1 MSFETAVLE
10 QALNNLFTESSF
22 SICTLRDIGKLV
34 GVNPTQHPNYK
45 LLQALHCV
53 DYADMSPEILQE
65 LQQRVAECL
74 RPQFQPGALAKAL
87 LMEGNDHANTEDYS
101 CWRLN

>member
-34 GVNPTQHPNYK
+34 GVNPEQHPNYQ
-45 LLQALHCV
+45 LLRALHCV
-53 DYADMSPEILQE
+53 NYADMSPEILQE

-87 LMEGNDHANTEDYS
+87 LMEGNDHINTEDTS
-101 CWRLN
+101 CLRLN

>member
-10 QALNNLFTESSF
+10 QALDKLFTKKHF
-22 SICTLRDIGKLV
+22 DVCMLDKIGKLV
-34 GVNPTQHPNYK
+34 GVTPGQHPNYK
-45 LLQALHCV
+45 LLHALHCV
-53 DYADMSPEILQE
+53 DYADMSPAIIQE

-87 LMEGNDHANTEDYS
+87 LMEGNDHTNTEDTS
-101 CWRLN
+101 CLRLN

>member
-10 QALNNLFTESSF
+10 QALNNLFTERSF
-22 SICTLRDIGKLV
+22 NICTLDQIGTML
-34 GVNPTQHPNYK
+34 GINPEQHPNYK
-45 LLQALHCV
+45 LLRPLHCV
-53 DYADMSPEILQE
+53 AYADMSPAILQE

-87 LMEGNDHANTEDYS
+87 LMEGNDHNPTEDRYLLS
-101 CWRLN
+101 

>member
-1 MSFETAVLE
+1 MNMSFETAVLE
-10 QALNNLFTESSF
+10 QALNNLFTDKHF
-22 SICTLRDIGKLV
+22 SICALDNIGKLLNV
-34 GVNPTQHPNYK
+34 SPSQHPNYK

-53 DYADMSPEILQE
+53 DYADMSPAILQE

-87 LMEGNDHANTEDYS
+87 LMEGNDHRNTEDRYLLS
-101 CWRLN
+101 